1 MKLSRK
7 YIFIGLLI
15 VSLSVNLFLVL
26 HKFNFKQSG
35 AVHAPARSK
44 QVAINY
50 KSSKFPTFKEWLAVM
65 QQLPTYYSLA
75 AQKDMAVLNGDFNS
89 GTNYKYSAFA
99 ANPKLIINNN
109 PGTNSNPC
117 DFTELSSALQAYFSL
132 ENTGALSQANNWV
145 NNSLPAA
152 SFFDPAQAYFL
163 TPAAPFLPFAQKLNL
178 PVGSTVILRADI
190 HGDGIS
196 FVRQIYEL
204 QKQGYMD
211 TNDGFKL
218 KDRNTY
224 MLFLGDYADRG
235 LYGAEIMYT
244 VLRLKLA
251 NPDQVFMARGNHEDI
266 NMAKKEG
273 FMTELQTKFG
283 PLDFSAVYRVYEY
296 LPAVIYLGSN
306 HDYYQCCHGGLELG
320 YDPTNLLNS
329 IESIKFELLGKLKQ
343 LDFLEAHPE
352 VGSKFKISDSSC
364 ECDNIACDECEY
376 AVGIDTYPNIFN
388 NFTPTAPVGLNGQLI
403 GFMQHDFLV
412 DDVTN
417 DVINN
422 LIADKHNSKSATAE
436 KSHITLSEMGLGSVT
451 SVIGEESVFVGYL
464 KNQRMLCSKNFTK
477 LVLDALSGET
487 NKIHAVIRGH
497 QHGADPK
504 NHMMA
509 GMIRNYGIF
518 SLWPKNLDA
527 KQNQTRKMSDY
538 LVHTFLVAPDNI
550 YGVSNKFN
558 FDTFAI
564 LKLVNYATDELHIQ
578 NTTVSTV
585 PPVIPANPAKK
596 AKVKSSK
603 AKS

>member
-1 MKLSRK
+1 MKLKNS

-15 VSLSVNLFLVL
+15 TSLLADLSLVQSTQVTAVN
-26 HKFNFKQSG
+26 S
-35 AVHAPARSK
+35 
-44 QVAINY
+44 NY
-50 KSSKFPTFKEWLAVM
+50 KSNKFPTFKEWYAAM

-75 AQKDMAVLNGDFNS
+75 AQKNTAVLNGDFNS
-89 GTNYKYSAFA
+89 TTNYKYSAFA
-99 ANPKLIINNN
+99 ANPKLTINNN
-109 PGTNSNPC
+109 TTSVTTGANTINSC
-117 DFTELSSALQAYFSL
+117 DFTELASALQAYFNL
-132 ENTGALSQANNWV
+132 ENSGALHQASNWL
-145 NNSLPAA
+145 NDSLPPA

-196 FVRQIYEL
+196 FVKQIYEL

-251 NPDQVFMARGNHEDI
+251 NPTQIFMARGNHEDI

-283 PLDFSAVYRVYEY
+283 QLDFSAIYRVYEY

-329 IESIKFELLGKLKQ
+329 AEALKFELLGKLKQ

-364 ECDNIACDECEY
+364 ACDSVTCDECEY

-417 DVINN
+417 DVINS
-422 LIADKHNSKSATAE
+422 LIADKHDSKSATTK
-436 KSHITLSEMGLGSVT
+436 KSHSTLSEMGLGSAT
-451 SVIGEESVFVGYL
+451 SVIGEKSVFVGYL
-464 KNQRMLCSKNFTK
+464 KNQRMLCSKDFTK
-477 LVLDALSGET
+477 LVLDALSGKT

-497 QHGADPK
+497 QHSANPK

-527 KQNQTRKMSDY
+527 KQDQTRKMSDY

-550 YGVSNKFN
+550 YGVNNKFN

-564 LKLVNYATDELHIQ
+564 LKLVDYATDELHIQ
-578 NTTVSTV
+578 NTVISTES
-585 PPVIPANPAKK
+585 PVVPAKPAPPAGIGK
-596 AKVKSSK
+596 GKS
-603 AKS
+603 